1 VDAKRYLCATDSCY
15 RAGLSPASL
24 QSLELQGGVM
34 NSEEEAEFEAD
45 AFYRDAV
52 RLRRWDD
59 LAKIQDAQVPPLSHY
74 RTVLESALKPSVRG
88 TAAS

>member
-52 RLRRWDD
+52 RLRR
-59 LAKIQDAQVPPLSHY
+59 
-74 RTVLESALKPSVRG
+74 
-88 TAAS
+88 